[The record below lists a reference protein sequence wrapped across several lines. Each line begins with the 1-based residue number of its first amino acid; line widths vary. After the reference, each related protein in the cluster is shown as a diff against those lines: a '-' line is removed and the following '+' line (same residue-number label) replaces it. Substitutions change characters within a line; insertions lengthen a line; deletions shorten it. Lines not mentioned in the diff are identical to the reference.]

1 MARPSTRLIRRSRYL
16 ILLVLV
22 LVAYGVYLLV
32 NERGRGADPAAQTCA
47 ALPPE
52 LTGELSDAADC
63 RLLHRNLS
71 EALAA
76 SEGGAITRWINTKSG
91 NSGTV
96 KLGTTEMR
104 GPTAC
109 RRAEI
114 VLTRAAGTVRRA
126 EIVACLK
133 DGRWTLQ
140 KS

>member
-1 MARPSTRLIRRSRYL
+1 M
-16 ILLVLV
+16 ILLILV

-32 NERGRGADPAAQTCA
+32 NERGRGADPAAETCA

-52 LTGELSDAADC
+52 LAGELSDAADC
-63 RLLHRNLS
+63 RLLHRNLT

-96 KLGTTEMR
+96 KLGATEMR
-104 GPTAC
+104 GPIAC
-109 RRAEI
+109 RKAEI
-114 VLTRAAGTVRRA
+114 VLTKGAGATRRA

-133 DGRWTLQ
+133 DGKWALQ
-140 KS
+140 K